1 MMKNLKLHR
10 YHRYHGS
17 FDYNLFGL
25 DSKYILIL
33 KDGNPIIGK
42 FNDKNVNELN
52 KSITNKTD
60 RYWLDQ
66 LRFELL
72 NENELNIVVGSDFV
86 KSSIE
91 KKLLSKSAT
100 LPRGP
105 RHPRHPT
112 IPT

>member
-1 MMKNLKLHR
+1 MNNDKYLKNLL
-10 YHRYHGS
+10 S
-17 FDYNLFGL
+17 E
-25 DSKYILIL
+25 
-33 KDGNPIIGK
+33 
-42 FNDKNVNELN
+42 FNNELN

-91 KKLLSKSAT
+91 KKLLSY
-100 LPRGP
+100 
-105 RHPRHPT
+105 
-112 IPT
+112 I